1 MSFGKIIFGD
11 NQFLGINHAS
21 QQKAALMQDQF
32 RNIDEIVKVL
42 GYAYEAGVRDFM
54 FTTHDHF
61 SGAFD
66 EIKRSK
72 LFPEMGYIP
81 CIPYAHK
88 YANALA
94 ENGIYT
100 VVMSRLQAMS
110 KRRILGGV
118 GRAMLGD
125 LAGIMQLLVEVELIM
140 TRGLQVRG
148 VFLQNVVFDLM
159 LGMGG
164 LRILEKFHKHVESIG
179 LTPGYITM
187 NHAMAQKALCDDIGI
202 AKPWICSNFNVA
214 GFRMNPSQ
222 PLVEAS
228 YANGKSRN
236 IAMSIF
242 ASGMLSPQDAVD
254 YLLRS
259 EGVDSALFGSSK
271 QSNIVS
277 NVERLSGT
285 ADQARPLLAAAG

>member
-21 QQKAALMQDQF
+21 QQKAAVMQDQF

-61 SGAFD
+61 TGAFD
-66 EIKRSK
+66 EIKRSS

-118 GRAMLGD
+118 GRAMIGD

-140 TRGLQVRG
+140 TKGLPVRG

-164 LRILEKFHKHVESIG
+164 QRILEKFHRHVEDIG

-187 NHAMAQKALCDDIGI
+187 NHGMAQKALCDEIGI
-202 AKPWICSNFNVA
+202 DKPWICSNFNVA

-222 PLVEAS
+222 REVEAS

-259 EGVDSALFGSSK
+259 QGVDAALFGSSK
-271 QSNIVS
+271 QANIQS
-277 NVERLSGT
+277 NVARLNG
-285 ADQARPLLAAAG
+285 AAAQPQAAPLAAV